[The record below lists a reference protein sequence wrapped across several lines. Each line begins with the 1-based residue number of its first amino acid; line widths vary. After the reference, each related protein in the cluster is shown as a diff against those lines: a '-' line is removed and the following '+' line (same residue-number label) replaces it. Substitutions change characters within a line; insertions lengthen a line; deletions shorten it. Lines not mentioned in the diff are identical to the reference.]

1 MTFCVALGGNPNA
14 GKTTLF
20 NALTGSRQ
28 HVGNYPGVTVDR
40 KEGRYIRNG
49 HEMHIVDLPGTYS
62 LTAYSVEEVVARDFL
77 VNERPRVTINIVD
90 SSNLER
96 NLYLT
101 IQFLELGIPT
111 CVALNMIDV
120 ARSRGIEIDEK
131 KLSRLLGVP
140 VVPIIARNG
149 FGTTD
154 LMDAV
159 DRTGQSPTKA
169 PLRISYGRDLETAI
183 QQMEKLIVQRQFLT
197 DLYPSRWI
205 AIKYLESDTQI
216 LEKGREFDPALA
228 DQLEEITRTV
238 GAHIEETLETY
249 PEAMIADHRYGFIS
263 SMLKQGVVKERH
275 DKNRLFLSDH
285 IDKVL
290 VNRFAGPIIMLLVL
304 MGLYQFVFTYSEVP
318 VGWCERAF
326 EWLADLV
333 SANMPDGL
341 LKSLIVSGVIDGVG
355 GVLGFVPLI
364 LFMFFGIAFLEDS
377 GYLARVAF
385 MLDRIFQMFGLH
397 GSSVMAYIVSGGIAG
412 GCAVPGVMATRT
424 LRSPKERIATLL
436 TAPFMNCGAKLP
448 VFALLIAAFF
458 PSHQARM
465 MFILTLISWA
475 GALLA
480 AKFLRLTVV
489 RGASTPF
496 VMELPPYRL
505 PTFRGLMIHTWE
517 RTWQY
522 VKKAGTVILGI
533 SVLLWAAMTFPR
545 LPDEQV
551 QAYDAKRQ
559 TILVA
564 TEPGVINMLENAD
577 EAGERDPLSP
587 EAVQL
592 KSDLIAVDTQQAK
605 DRLRCSL
612 AGRIG
617 TGIESITRL
626 AGFDWRTNIALLGGV
641 AAKEVIVS
649 TLGTAYSLGAVEV
662 DAAES
667 LSDRLAAEPGWNTLT
682 AWSMIIFV
690 MFYAPCFV
698 TVVCISRESSWK
710 WGLFSMLFNT
720 ALAFFLAMMIYQT
733 GIALG
738 F

>member
-1 MTFCVALGGNPNA
+1 MTYCVALGGNPNA

-40 KEGRYIRNG
+40 KEGRCVHNG
-49 HEMHIVDLPGTYS
+49 HDMHIVDLPGTYS

-77 VNERPRVTINIVD
+77 VNERPRVTVNIVD
-90 SSNLER
+90 ASNLER

-120 ARSRGIEIDEK
+120 AKSRGIEIDAK
-131 KLSRLLGVP
+131 KLAHLLGVP
-140 VVPIIARNG
+140 VVPIVARSG
-149 FGTTD
+149 FGKKA

-159 DRTGQSPTKA
+159 ERLAETSAA
-169 PLRISYGRDLETAI
+169 PPLKISYGPDLETAI
-183 QQMEKLIVQRQFLT
+183 QAMQRIIDENRFLT

-205 AIKYLESDTQI
+205 AIKYLENDEQV
-216 LEKGREFDPALA
+216 LNNGRQTNAAVA
-228 DQLEEITRTV
+228 DQLETITRKV
-238 GAHIEETLETY
+238 GAHIEETLEIY

-263 SMLKQGVVKERH
+263 SMLKQGVIRERH
-275 DKNRLFLSDH
+275 DKNRLFLSDR

-290 VNRFAGPIIMLLVL
+290 VNRFAGPIIMLMVL
-304 MGLYQFVFTYSEVP
+304 MVLYHFVFTYSEVP
-318 VGWCERAF
+318 VTWCEGLF
-326 EWLADLV
+326 EWLADAI
-333 SANMPDGL
+333 SAVLPDGL
-341 LKSLIVSGVIDGVG
+341 IKSLVVAGVIDGVG

-364 LFMFFGIAFLEDS
+364 LFMFFGIAVLEDS

-385 MLDRIFQMFGLH
+385 MLDRVFQAFGLH

-458 PSHQARM
+458 PTSRARM
-465 MFILTLISWA
+465 MFILTIISWS

-480 AKFLRLTVV
+480 AKLLRMTVV
-489 RGASTPF
+489 KGASTPF

-522 VKKAGTVILGI
+522 VKKAGTIILGI

-545 LPDEQV
+545 LPDTQIQHFKAQRDAVLSAAPSAAVAELQTPSESQPPSQAAAALQADLQV
-551 QAYDAKRQ
+551 VEARQASA
-559 TILVA
+559 A
-564 TEPGVINMLENAD
+564 
-577 EAGERDPLSP
+577 
-587 EAVQL
+587 
-592 KSDLIAVDTQQAK
+592 
-605 DRLRCSL
+605 LRHSL
-612 AGRIG
+612 AGRVG
-617 TGIESITRL
+617 TGLEIISRW
-626 AGFDWRTNIALLGGV
+626 AGFDWRTNIALLGGF

-649 TLGTAYSLGAVEV
+649 TLGTAYSLGDV
-662 DAAES
+662 DAGNGSS
-667 LSDRLAAEPGWNTLT
+667 LASRLAAEPGWGILT
-682 AWSMIIFV
+682 AWSVLIFV

-698 TVVCISRESSWK
+698 TVVCIARESSWK
-710 WGLFSMLFNT
+710 WGLFSMVFNT
-720 ALAFFLAMMIYQT
+720 VLAFSLAVLVFQT
-733 GIALG
+733 GSLIG
-738 F
+738 Y

>member
-77 VNERPRVTINIVD
+77 VNECPRVTVNIVD
-90 SSNLER
+90 ASNLER

-120 ARSRGIEIDEK
+120 ARNRGIEIDDK
-131 KLSRLLGVP
+131 KLSHLLGVP
-140 VVPIIARNG
+140 VIPIIARSG

-154 LMDAV
+154 LMNAV
-159 DRTGQSPTKA
+159 ERVGKASPNP
-169 PLRISYGRDLETAI
+169 PLRVSYGRDLETAI
-183 QQMEKLIVQRQFLT
+183 HEMQQLIDERHFLT

-205 AIKYLESDTQI
+205 AIKYLEDDTQI
-216 LEKGREFDPALA
+216 LEKGREFDPTLA

-249 PEAMIADHRYGFIS
+249 PEAMIADHRYGFIT
-263 SMLKQGVVKERH
+263 SMLKQGVIKERH
-275 DKNRLFLSDH
+275 DRNRLFLSDR

-326 EWLADLV
+326 EWLADVV
-333 SANMPDGL
+333 SATMPDGL
-341 LKSLIVSGVIDGVG
+341 LRSLIVSGVIDGVG

-364 LFMFFGIAFLEDS
+364 LFMFFGIAILEDS

-505 PTFRGLMIHTWE
+505 PTLRGLMIHTWE

-533 SVLLWAAMTFPR
+533 SVLLWASMSFPR
-545 LPDEQV
+545 LPDTAV
-551 QAYDAKRQ
+551 QAYDTRRQ
-559 TILVA
+559 AILSA
-564 TEPGVINMLENAD
+564 ADPAVIDALVNG
-577 EAGERDPLSP
+577 GEEKPLSQQ
-587 EAVQL
+587 AAQL
-592 KSDLIAVDTQQAK
+592 QTALGAVDAEQAR
-605 DRLRCSL
+605 DALRHSL

-617 TGIESITRL
+617 TRVEVLTHW
-626 AGFDWRTNIALLGGV
+626 AGFDWRTNIALLGGF

-649 TLGTAYSLGAVEV
+649 TLGTAYSLSAVGAE
-662 DAAES
+662 AAGS
-667 LSDRLAAEPGWNTLT
+667 LSDRLAAEPGWDILT
-682 AWSMIIFV
+682 AWSMIVFV

-698 TVVCISRESSWK
+698 TVICISRESSWR
-710 WGLFSMLFNT
+710 WGVFSMLFNT
-720 ALAFFLAMMIYQT
+720 CVAFSLSVVVYQI
-733 GIALG
+733 GGLLIH
-738 F
+738 